1 MENTWSI
8 TTKIV
13 DTEDRTKIMKER
25 RYDIDWLRVFAIV
38 MVFFFHNA
46 RFYDPYPWHVK
57 NAEQSFGMFIFVA
70 LLHSWIMP
78 LFFVLSGAGSWY
90 ALKSRTAGRYLR
102 ERVLRLLVP
111 LYTVGV
117 FILLPPQLYWD
128 RVTNG
133 RFSGSFL
140 EFYPSFFRYFNFD
153 LLPPF
158 VFPWSGHLWFL
169 AFLFA
174 ISLFCLPLMIFL
186 KSESGVRLISRLA
199 LWSERRGGIF
209 LLLAPLFLVQVCLRG
224 FYRGDHTFADFVYY
238 LIYFLMGYI
247 LPVDERFTVSLKRHA
262 WICLPLALVGFCAEG
277 YLVMGLGYQPLPG
290 QGFSPLGLYLLF
302 QFVMSVQ
309 TLCWIVFF
317 VGMSA
322 KYLNFHNNLLEH
334 CNEAVLPFYILHQ
347 TFILLVG
354 WFVVQCSTAIL
365 VKFLVISFISFALI
379 AATYELLIR
388 PFNMMRF
395 VFGMRLKKTQGL
407 KSNKIQG

>member
-1 MENTWSI
+1 MTMTIETENRAGT
-8 TTKIV
+8 
-13 DTEDRTKIMKER
+13 MKER
-25 RYDIDWLRVFAIV
+25 RYDIDWLRVLAIM

-70 LLHSWIMP
+70 LLHAWLMP
-78 LFFVLSGAGSWY
+78 LFFLLSGVGSWY

-102 ERVLRLLVP
+102 ERVSRLLIP

-133 RFSGSFL
+133 RFSGSFV
-140 EFYPSFFRYFNFD
+140 EFYPSFFRDFDFD

-158 VFPWSGHLWFL
+158 VLPWPGHLWFL

-174 ISLFCLPLMIFL
+174 ISLFSLPIMVFL
-186 KSESGVRLISRLA
+186 KSESGKRLISTLA
-199 LWSERRGGIF
+199 RWSERRGGIF
-209 LLLAPLFLVQVCLRG
+209 LLLVPLFLVQACLRG
-224 FYRGDHTFADFVYY
+224 FFQGDHTFADLVYY
-238 LIYFLMGYI
+238 LICFLMGYV
-247 LPVDERFTVSLKRHA
+247 LPADERFTGSLKRYV
-262 WICLPLALVGFCAEG
+262 WICLPLALGSFWAEG
-277 YLVMGLGYQPLPG
+277 YLVMGFGYQPLPG

-302 QFVMSVQ
+302 QLVMSVQ
-309 TLCWIVFF
+309 TLCWIVFL

-322 KYLNFHNNLLEH
+322 KYLNFRSKALEY

-354 WFVVQCSTAIL
+354 WYVVRWSTAIFT
-365 VKFLVISFISFALI
+365 KYLVISVISFALI

-388 PFNMMRF
+388 RFNVMRF
-395 VFGMRLKKTQGL
+395 VFGMRLKKA
-407 KSNKIQG
+407 KSVNSGRIQS